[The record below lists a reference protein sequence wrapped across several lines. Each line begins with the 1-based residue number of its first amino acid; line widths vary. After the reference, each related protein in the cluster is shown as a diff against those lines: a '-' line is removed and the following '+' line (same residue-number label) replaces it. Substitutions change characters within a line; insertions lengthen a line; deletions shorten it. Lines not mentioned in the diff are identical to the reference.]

1 MQMLSKIKI
10 KKLTESDMQALCIV
24 FQPAIDFV
32 PTTQTDPLN
41 CVYAIVAGLYK
52 SIESKIQSFYL
63 NPGKKYSLKLSTAD
77 CFAVQTYLAQH
88 KTSNPHTM
96 AVLSHF
102 NTSINQQLISI
113 TPMKKY

>member
-24 FQPAIDFV
+24 FQPAFDFV

-63 NPGKKYSLKLSTAD
+63 NPGKKYSLKINSTSD
-77 CFAVQTYLAQH
+77 KVITNFSNFAVKLIGYYD
-88 KTSNPHTM
+88 SNIYYVYH
-96 AVLSHF
+96 V
-102 NTSINQQLISI
+102 IN
-113 TPMKKY
+113 